1 MQVRLSHGLGRE
13 EVRRRL
19 RGHAHELAGGVPGGM
34 AQVETSWP
42 CEDRMDMTVT
52 AMGQALRGDIA
63 IGDSE
68 IVITL
73 ALPLALSLFEPMI
86 SGAIRDQGQKLLA

>member
-1 MQVRLSHGLGRE
+1 MQVSLSHNLGRE
-13 EVRRRL
+13 EARRRL
-19 RGHAHELAGGVPGGM
+19 RDHAHELAGGVPGGM

-42 CEDRMDMTVT
+42 SDDRMDMTVT
-52 AMGQALRGDIA
+52 AMGQAMRGDIA
-63 IGDSE
+63 IGDSD

-73 ALPLALSLFEPMI
+73 NLPMALSFFEPMI